1 MVLCDTNKQVAF
13 STAPPSKGNVMDLRE
28 DWWEM
33 PLVKGVRVRNSSHKG
48 LESCHAGRLADVMF
62 EFSAD
67 VAKSLTQADL
77 FEWQ

>member
-1 MVLCDTNKQVAF
+1 MVILRNRSLSALLLL
-13 STAPPSKGNVMDLRE
+13 PKGNVMDLRE

-62 EFSAD
+62 EFSAE
-67 VAKSLTQADL
+67 VAKSLTQAEL
-77 FEWQ
+77 FE